1 VKTTSVGAYRGTLRI
16 SLPIRTEPA
25 SPPRAGPCARA
36 PLSPPAAPASF
47 LCACGGSRFLWP
59 LSPAYGAPVTSVT
72 VPGGGR
78 VGVPVPA
85 TLLPRGSALR
95 ILESPRRS
103 PPQTALRLAVA
114 PACTSSRTCLLAV
127 RTTSS
132 GCHARRP
139 AARAA
144 PRLRWVLGCRAG
156 AGGAP
161 ACRGAWCLGCGRCPG
176 LPWCLVPGVRRCL
189 PGLERQSGN
198 NSLLSITAYA
208 GQTDGRPHGGA
219 PPVIAVDPGSAV
231 DPVPANPPFQP
242 PGPDPPPKPTDI
254 NGQNG

>member
-1 VKTTSVGAYRGTLRI
+1 MKTTSVGAYRGTLRI

-161 ACRGAWCLGCGRCPG
+161 ACRGAWCLGCGDACRVWSASQVTTVSSASQRTQARQTADHTAGRPRLSRLIRARRSIRCP
-176 LPWCLVPGVRRCL
+176 L
-189 PGLERQSGN
+189 
-198 NSLLSITAYA
+198 I
-208 GQTDGRPHGGA
+208 
-219 PPVIAVDPGSAV
+219 
-231 DPVPANPPFQP
+231 PPFNRQARIRRP
-242 PGPDPPPKPTDI
+242 NLRT
-254 NGQNG
+254 